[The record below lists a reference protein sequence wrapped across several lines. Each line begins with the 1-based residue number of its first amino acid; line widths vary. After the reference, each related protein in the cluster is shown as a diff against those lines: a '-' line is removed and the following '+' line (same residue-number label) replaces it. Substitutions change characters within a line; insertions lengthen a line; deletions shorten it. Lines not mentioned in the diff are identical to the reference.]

1 MWDFISK
8 TRSIMEEEG
17 LWSSFLLL

>member
-8 TRSIMEEEG
+8 TRSIMEEED